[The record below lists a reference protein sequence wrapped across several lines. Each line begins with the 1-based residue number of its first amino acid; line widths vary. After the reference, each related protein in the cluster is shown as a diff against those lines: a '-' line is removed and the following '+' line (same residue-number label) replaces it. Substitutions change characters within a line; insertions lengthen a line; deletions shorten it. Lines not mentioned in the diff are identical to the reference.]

1 MNSKMNQRAQSPE
14 YLSLLNQ
21 RAEEEL
27 MTFQLAIA
35 SYPERASR
43 EPGVTFHQHLRSFLA
58 TIRDEHGNRSS
69 RG

>member
-1 MNSKMNQRAQSPE
+1 MKSKMNQRAQSPE
-14 YLSLLNQ
+14 HLSLRNQ

-43 EPGVTFHQHLRSFLA
+43 ELGVTFHQHLRGFLA
-58 TIRDEHGNRSS
+58 TIGNDCGRSGRS
-69 RG
+69 